1 MLEIDEKRD
10 LSAPFPPAWIVVIP
24 GDLVQ
29 TELLVVVRTDPLGG
43 IDRAALERWINVG
56 RGDLLGHD
64 AELRQNHAA
73 ESADAKLEAFE
84 IIDRV
89 DFLAVEATHLH
100 AHIAAGNGQDSVL
113 LEQRA
118 DELQPTAVIH
128 PGLLLACVEPE
139 GEPGIERDRGV
150 LTDIERGERVAALD
164 GAVLRRIPDLQ
175 RRHDFPAREALDL
188 EFPVGQLPHALTHSF
203 DTAVKRIETLRPARC
218 QPPTHW
224 GTGLSD
230 RRSRNG

>member
-56 RGDLLGHD
+56 RGDLQWHD

-73 ESADAKLEAFE
+73 QPTDTELETFE
-84 IIDRV
+84 IVDRV
-89 DFLAVEATHLH
+89 DLLAVEATHLH
-100 AHIAAGNGQDSVL
+100 AHIAAGNGQDSVP

-118 DELQPTAVIH
+118 DELHPAAVIH
-128 PGLLLACVEPE
+128 PGLLLARIEAE
-139 GEPGIERDRGV
+139 REPGIERDRGV
-150 LTDIERGERVAALD
+150 LADVE
-164 GAVLRRIPDLQ
+164 
-175 RRHDFPAREALDL
+175 
-188 EFPVGQLPHALTHSF
+188 
-203 DTAVKRIETLRPARC
+203 
-218 QPPTHW
+218 
-224 GTGLSD
+224 
-230 RRSRNG
+230 